1 MKLLWLDLNSS
12 YAHSSLA
19 LPALHAQIADDTT
32 IEWCIV
38 SATINEN
45 TGMVV
50 SRIHKHRPDI
60 IAATNW
66 LFNHEQLLH
75 IISRAKALLPHCCI
89 VLGGPEFLGNN
100 EAFLYKNKFV
110 SGVFRGEGEEVFP
123 QWLKVWNHSKETW
136 KSITGLCYLDENGR
150 YQDNGIARV
159 MNFSQLVSPEKS
171 CFFNWSKPFVQ
182 LETTRG
188 CFNTCA
194 FCVSGGEKP
203 VRTIPLEAIRERLN
217 DIHQHGIKNVR
228 VLDRTFNYNNKR
240 AKELLDLFRQYP
252 DICFHLEIHP
262 ALLSEELKQ
271 ELSVLPKGL
280 LHLEAGIQSLKES
293 VLQQSRRI
301 GKLSDAL
308 EGLKYLCSLKNMETH
323 ADLIAGLPL
332 YHLSEIFEDVRT
344 LAEYGAGE
352 IQLESL
358 KLLPGTEM
366 RRRAE
371 ELGIQYSPLPP
382 YEVLQTREISV
393 DELQTAHYLS
403 RLLDGFYNTPTWQ
416 NITRMLILEN
426 PHFLH
431 ELLDHLVQADIIDT
445 PLSLERRG
453 LILYNF
459 CKNHYPD
466 YLTQVSIAWI
476 EAGMSLK
483 KVPAEKVRTKR
494 QVPPESWEV
503 IYGSYREK
511 LRLCFLPVDEDG
523 HGYWFGFES
532 EIQKTAPV
540 FKAIS

>member
-426 PHFLH
+426 PRFLH
-431 ELLDHLVQADIIDT
+431 ELLDHLVQADIIGT

-494 QVPPESWEV
+494 QVPPESGEV

-532 EIQKTAPV
+532 EIQKIEPV